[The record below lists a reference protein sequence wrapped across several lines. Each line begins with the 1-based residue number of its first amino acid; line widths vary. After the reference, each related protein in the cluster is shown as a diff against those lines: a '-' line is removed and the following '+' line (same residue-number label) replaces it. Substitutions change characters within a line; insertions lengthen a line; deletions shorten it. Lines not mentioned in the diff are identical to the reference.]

1 MSRIATLLVL
11 VLLVVVAGGAV
22 LLSSWDPPAP
32 SAKVEKVVPDD
43 KFPR

>member
-1 MSRIATLLVL
+1 MSRIAILLV
-11 VLLVVVAGGAV
+11 VALLVVVAGGAL

-32 SAKVEKVVPDD
+32 SAKVEKVVPDE